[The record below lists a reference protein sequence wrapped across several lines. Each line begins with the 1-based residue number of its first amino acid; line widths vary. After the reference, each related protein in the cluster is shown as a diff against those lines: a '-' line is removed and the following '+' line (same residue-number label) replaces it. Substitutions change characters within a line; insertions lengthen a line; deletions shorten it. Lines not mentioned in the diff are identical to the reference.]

1 MAREG
6 ERNSDGL
13 VRCVAISV
21 NMSGNTLPKF
31 VPPMIAES
39 AKAPFDS
46 PDWIFEIKLDGYRAI
61 TVFDAAG
68 KPQLWS
74 RNGLALEAK
83 FPAIAN
89 AVSKLKLRSTVLDGE
104 VVAVDENGIPRFQL
118 LQRFQKQPTAP
129 TIYYVFDVLWHKGD
143 DLTGR
148 PILERRSVLER
159 ILKPAAG
166 IQLGSY
172 VETEGKA
179 LFQLTKE
186 KGMEGIIAKRKDSIY
201 RPGKRTSDWLKIKAR
216 LQQEFVVGG
225 FTAPKG
231 SRKYLGAVVLGA
243 YTKGKLRHYGYA
255 GSGFSEKGLKD
266 AVERMKPLFIDKC
279 PFVNPPNI
287 KERIQWVRPKLVCEV
302 EYAELT
308 ADDQLRQTT
317 FLGWRDDKKPTKV
330 VLEHH

>member
-1 MAREG
+1 M
-6 ERNSDGL
+6 
-13 VRCVAISV
+13 
-21 NMSGNTLPKF
+21 PKKTFPAF
-31 VPPMIAES
+31 VPPMMAES
-39 AKAPFDS
+39 AKAPFDA

-61 TVFDAAG
+61 TVFDSAG
-68 KPQLWS
+68 TPHLWS
-74 RNGLALEAK
+74 RNGLALEVK
-83 FPAIAN
+83 FPAIAT
-89 AVSKLKLRSTVLDGE
+89 AVSKLKLRSTILDGE

-129 TIYYVFDVLWHKGD
+129 TLYYVFDVLWYKGD
-143 DLTGR
+143 DITGK

-172 VETEGKA
+172 IEAKGKA
-179 LFQLTKE
+179 LFNLTKE

-231 SRKYLGAVVLGA
+231 SRKHLGALVLGA
-243 YTKGKLRHYGYA
+243 YTKGTLRHYGYA

-266 AVERMKPLFIDKC
+266 AVEK
-279 PFVNPPNI
+279 
-287 KERIQWVRPKLVCEV
+287 
-302 EYAELT
+302 
-308 ADDQLRQTT
+308 
-317 FLGWRDDKKPTKV
+317 
-330 VLEHH
+330 